1 MTDFRRRVALLDS
14 NILASMVLTDIFV
27 QLAVNDVFQAKWT
40 DEIHREWMAAVLK
53 FRPSLKPQQLERRRR
68 QMDAK
73 TREALVI
80 GYEVLIAELTLP
92 DANDRH
98 VLAAAI
104 HGQCDVIV
112 TKNLKDFPAAVLAQH
127 RIEAQHP
134 DTFLLGHLGRSPLQV
149 CAAMREVIR
158 RAQNPPYNIADFL
171 ARLSNE
177 DLRETAAELAQYAY
191 LLD

>member
-1 MTDFRRRVALLDS
+1 MTDFRRHVALLDS
-14 NILASMVLTDIFV
+14 NILASMVLTDVFV

-53 FRPSLKPQQLERRRR
+53 FRPLLEPQQLERRRR
-68 QMDAK
+68 FMDAK
-73 TREALVI
+73 TREALVT
-80 GYEVLIAELTLP
+80 GYEARIAELTLP

-112 TKNLKDFPAAVLAQH
+112 TKNLKDFPTNVLASH
-127 RIEAQHP
+127 GIKAQHP
-134 DTFLLGHLGRSPLQV
+134 DIFLLDHLNRSTLQV
-149 CAAMREVIR
+149 CAALRQVIR
-158 RAQNPPYNIADFL
+158 RAQNPPLKLADFL

-177 DLRETAAELAQYAY
+177 DLRETAAELRQYSH